1 MRRFFIPEVIQT
13 SAMDC
18 GPACLKALLEGFG
31 IGASYGRLREAC
43 FTDLDGTSIDQIED
57 AATRLGL
64 DAEQTILP
72 ADHLLLD
79 EADALPA
86 LVVLRLPLGFTHF
99 VVVWRKCGRWIQV
112 MDPGSGRR
120 WRRREE
126 FLSDLYIH
134 SHQLSSKDW
143 REWAGSENFLGPLD
157 FRMRVL
163 GLNAK
168 DRRRIIAGA
177 LADPSAG
184 TLATL
189 DAAVRLCH
197 SLASEGAVERGAG
210 LVRLLERA
218 MNHPEAMPESWYS
231 ARIDPADPARITI
244 RGAVLI
250 RFLGVQKAVDISR
263 STLSPELADALTER
277 VPSPMAMLL
286 RTLRGSLRFQ
296 ALLFGALA
304 LSAIGVVAEAVLF
317 QALFDLARLL
327 TGGSQRYF
335 AVGVLGM
342 VFAAVTLIEFALTQA
357 IFATGRKFEGSVR
370 MEFLHKIP
378 RLADSYFRSR
388 LMSDMADR
396 AHLAHRLRDLP
407 SLVAAMT
414 RTVFGLLFTVA
425 GISWL
430 YPQSRTPAVVASVIA
445 VVTPLLAH
453 PWLAEQ
459 DLRTRTHSGALS
471 RFFLDSLIGLTAIRA
486 HGAGRAIEREHE
498 NLLGQWAR
506 AASKAGRS
514 VVLAQTLQS
523 ALCATIMVWLLITRL
538 RSEAGTGGMLL
549 LVYWALSIPA
559 YGHELAMLASHYP
572 RLRNTLLRLAEPLG
586 AREENVPEQDIPQ
599 SQGKAGSAIA
609 MEHIVV
615 SASGHTVLHDI
626 NLRVEPGEH
635 IAVIGISGAGKS
647 SLAGL
652 LLGWNKPA
660 GGKLRVDGED
670 LENAALAELRR
681 STVWVSSQVQIWNQ
695 PLFDNLRYG
704 SEENVAAI
712 AEVLDEAE
720 LATVIER
727 LPLGMQT
734 PLGESGRLL
743 SDGEAQRVRFG
754 RALCRPVV
762 RLVILDEAF
771 RGLERGRR
779 RMLLESGRR
788 RWKDA
793 TLLNIT
799 HDVGET
805 LKFPR
810 VLVMDRGRIVEDGS
824 PEQLYRR
831 PRSRYRA
838 LLEAEEV
845 AQESVWSDTGWR
857 KLTMQDGTLRE
868 ETPVAR
874 TKEATC

>member
-1 MRRFFIPEVIQT
+1 
-13 SAMDC
+13 
-18 GPACLKALLEGFG
+18 
-31 IGASYGRLREAC
+31 
-43 FTDLDGTSIDQIED
+43 
-57 AATRLGL
+57 
-64 DAEQTILP
+64 
-72 ADHLLLD
+72 
-79 EADALPA
+79 
-86 LVVLRLPLGFTHF
+86 
-99 VVVWRKCGRWIQV
+99 
-112 MDPGSGRR
+112 
-120 WRRREE
+120 
-126 FLSDLYIH
+126 
-134 SHQLSSKDW
+134 
-143 REWAGSENFLGPLD
+143 
-157 FRMRVL
+157 
-163 GLNAK
+163 
-168 DRRRIIAGA
+168 
-177 LADPSAG
+177 
-184 TLATL
+184 
-189 DAAVRLCH
+189 
-197 SLASEGAVERGAG
+197 
-210 LVRLLERA
+210 
-218 MNHPEAMPESWYS
+218 
-231 ARIDPADPARITI
+231 
-244 RGAVLI
+244 
-250 RFLGVQKAVDISR
+250 
-263 STLSPELADALTER
+263 
-277 VPSPMAMLL
+277 
-286 RTLRGSLRFQ
+286 
-296 ALLFGALA
+296 
-304 LSAIGVVAEAVLF
+304 
-317 QALFDLARLL
+317 
-327 TGGSQRYF
+327 
-335 AVGVLGM
+335 
-342 VFAAVTLIEFALTQA
+342 
-357 IFATGRKFEGSVR
+357 
-370 MEFLHKIP
+370 
-378 RLADSYFRSR
+378 
-388 LMSDMADR
+388 
-396 AHLAHRLRDLP
+396 
-407 SLVAAMT
+407 
-414 RTVFGLLFTVA
+414 
-425 GISWL
+425 
-430 YPQSRTPAVVASVIA
+430 
-445 VVTPLLAH
+445 
-453 PWLAEQ
+453 
-459 DLRTRTHSGALS
+459 
-471 RFFLDSLIGLTAIRA
+471 
-486 HGAGRAIEREHE
+486 
-498 NLLGQWAR
+498 
-506 AASKAGRS
+506 
-514 VVLAQTLQS
+514 
-523 ALCATIMVWLLITRL
+523 
-538 RSEAGTGGMLL
+538 MLL

-609 MEHIVV
+609 MEHVVV